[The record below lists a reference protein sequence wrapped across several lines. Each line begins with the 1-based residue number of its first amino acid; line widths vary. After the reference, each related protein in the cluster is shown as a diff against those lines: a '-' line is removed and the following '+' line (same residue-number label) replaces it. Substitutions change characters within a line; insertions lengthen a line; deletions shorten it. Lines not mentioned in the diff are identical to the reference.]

1 MASDGP
7 ALSLRFQVPEGLW
20 SQTIRF
26 SSQGGLHEALASP
39 VPLPQPAALS
49 LTFPA
54 HEALDR
60 LMKQPSPQR
69 PAINQ

>member
-7 ALSLRFQVPEGLW
+7 SLSLRFQVPERLQ
-20 SQTIRF
+20 SQTIQF
-26 SSQGGLHEALASP
+26 SSQGGLHEVMACP
-39 VPLPQPAALS
+39 MPLPQPAALS